1 MLCYNIMDPQHTQ
14 FSYLMS
20 PNSIK
25 GGFHNRL
32 FSTRIICIVR
42 HGAFYFVE
50 LMIQVPKHS
59 CIFLQGSC
67 CSGILPFIRIR
78 IRMGVE

>member
-32 FSTRIICIVR
+32 FFTRIICVAR
-42 HGAFYFVE
+42 HGAFYVVE
-50 LMIQVPKHS
+50 LMIRCPSIHASFFKGHVVLGYFHS
-59 CIFLQGSC
+59 LG
-67 CSGILPFIRIR
+67 
-78 IRMGVE
+78 

>member
-1 MLCYNIMDPQHTQ
+1 MLCYNIMDPQHTL

-32 FSTRIICIVR
+32 FSTRIICVAR
-42 HGAFYFVE
+42 HGAFYVVE
-50 LMIQVPKHS
+50 LMIQVPKAFMHLS
-59 CIFLQGSC
+59 SRVMLFRDTSIHYHKD
-67 CSGILPFIRIR
+67 
-78 IRMGVE
+78 